1 MKLKLKPLD
10 FGAIACMLLYAASA
24 TITPICLLAMADELN
39 FSLSAGGGIE
49 GIRSMLIFVSLFF
62 GGFMAAKV
70 GKVRSLTTG
79 LFGLSIGYAVYAIAP
94 SYSAILAATV
104 ILGLSSGI
112 LEGLINPLV
121 ADIHPGDSGQYLNI
135 VNAFWSVGVL
145 STVILAGD
153 LLTRGISWRTIIAS
167 LAAVSFLVGVAMFFL
182 RKKDVTQG
190 GLTIAQVIG
199 QYKDCVKVKH
209 FWLFCAMM
217 VFAGGAE
224 GAFTFWSASYIQV
237 NFAANPR
244 MGGFGTAF
252 FAAGMLVVRLL
263 GGIFIKQQYL
273 RRFILSSAIFGCV
286 VAVAIP
292 FVSSVGLFFLV
303 LFLAGMSIACFWPSI
318 QSYAVDRI
326 PQIDATA
333 AFILMSCAGVP
344 GFGLASIIMGII
356 GDAVGLGKSFFIVP
370 AFLAALVTLV
380 LCERNYKL
388 KPTVSNSKL

>member
-1 MKLKLKPLD
+1 MKITLKPLD
-10 FGAIACMLLYAASA
+10 YGAIACMLLYSASA
-24 TITPICLLAMADELN
+24 TVTPICLLAMAEDLN

-49 GIRSMLIFVSLFF
+49 GVRSMLIFVSLFF

-70 GKVRSLTTG
+70 GKVRSLTAG

-94 SYSAILAATV
+94 SYSAILVATV
-104 ILGLSSGI
+104 ILGLASGI

-121 ADIHPGDSGQYLNI
+121 ADIHPGDSGRYLNI
-135 VNAFWSVGVL
+135 TNAFWSVGVL
-145 STVILAGD
+145 TTVILAGD
-153 LLTRGISWRTIIAS
+153 LLTRGVSWRSIIAFLS
-167 LAAVSFLVGVAMFFL
+167 VFSFVVGIAMWFL
-182 RKKDVTQG
+182 KKQDVTQG
-190 GLTIAQVIG
+190 GLTIKQVLG
-199 QYKDCVKVKH
+199 QYADCIRVRR
-209 FWLFCAMM
+209 FWVFCAMM

-252 FAAGMLVVRLL
+252 FAAGMMTVRLL
-263 GGIFIKQQYL
+263 GGMLVGQKYL
-273 RRFILSSAIFGCV
+273 RRFILISAIFGCI
-286 VAVAIP
+286 VAIAIP
-292 FVSSVGLFFLV
+292 FVETVTVFFVV

-326 PQIDATA
+326 PNIDATA

-344 GFGLASIIMGII
+344 GFGLASFIMGFI

-370 AFLAALVTLV
+370 AFLLV
-380 LCERNYKL
+380 LVVLVIIEKSA
-388 KPTVSNSKL
+388 KQKGTA

>member
-1 MKLKLKPLD
+1 MNIKLKPLD
-10 FGAIACMLLYAASA
+10 YGAIACMLLYAGSA
-24 TITPICLLAMADELN
+24 TVTPICLLAMADELN

-49 GIRSMLIFVSLFF
+49 GVRSMLIFVSLFF

-79 LFGLSIGYAVYAIAP
+79 LFGLSLGYLVYAIAP
-94 SYSAILAATV
+94 SYSAILGATV

-121 ADIHPGDSGQYLNI
+121 ADTHPGDSGRYLNI
-135 VNAFWSVGVL
+135 TNAFWSVGVL
-145 STVILAGD
+145 TTVILAGD
-153 LLTRGISWRTIIAS
+153 LLTRGISWRSIIAFLS
-167 LAAVSFLVGVAMFFL
+167 ACSFIVGIAMYFL
-182 RKKDVTQG
+182 RKQDASQG
-190 GLTIAQVIG
+190 GLTVKQVLV
-199 QYKDCVKVKH
+199 QYRDCIKVKR
-209 FWLFCAMM
+209 FWVFCAMM

-252 FAAGMLVVRLL
+252 FAAGMMAVRLI
-263 GGIFIKQQYL
+263 GGMLVGQKYL
-273 RRFILSSAIFGCV
+273 RRFILISAGFGCV
-286 VAVAIP
+286 VAFAIP
-292 FVSSVGLFFLV
+292 FVETVSLFFIV

-326 PQIDATA
+326 PQIDSTA

-344 GFGLASIIMGII
+344 GFGLASFAMGFI

-370 AFLAALVTLV
+370 TFLLILV
-380 LCERNYKL
+380 LLVIIERNAG
-388 KPTVSNSKL
+388 SKSKGV

>member
-1 MKLKLKPLD
+1 MNIKLKPLD
-10 FGAIACMLLYAASA
+10 YGAIACMLLYAGSA
-24 TITPICLLAMADELN
+24 TVTPICLLAMADELN

-49 GIRSMLIFVSLFF
+49 GVRSMLIFVSLFF

-79 LFGLSIGYAVYAIAP
+79 LFGLSIGYLVYAIAP
-94 SYSAILAATV
+94 SYTAILVATV
-104 ILGLSSGI
+104 ILGLASGI

-121 ADIHPGDSGQYLNI
+121 ADTHPGDSGQYLNV

-153 LLTRGISWRTIIAS
+153 LLTRGISWRMIIAS
-167 LAAVSFLVGVAMFFL
+167 LAVFSFVVGIGMFFL
-182 RKKDVTQG
+182 RKSDTKQG
-190 GLTIAQVIG
+190 GLTVKQVIG
-199 QYKDCVKVKH
+199 QYGDCVKVKR
-209 FWLFCAMM
+209 FWIFCAMM

-252 FAAGMLVVRLL
+252 FAAGMMTVRLV
-263 GGIFIKQQYL
+263 GGVLVKQQYL
-273 RRFILSSAIFGCV
+273 RRFILCSAIFGC
-286 VAVAIP
+286 AVAFVIP
-292 FVSSVGLFFLV
+292 FVETVVVFFVV

-326 PQIDATA
+326 PNIDATA

-344 GFGLASIIMGII
+344 GFGLASLLMGII
-356 GDAVGLGKSFFIVP
+356 GDSVGLGKSFFIVP
-370 AFLAALVTLV
+370 AFLLV
-380 LCERNYKL
+380 LVVLVLFERSR
-388 KPTVSNSKL
+388 KPKGIV